1 MNLAISKALLLYEK
15 QNKKCAYC
23 ERTLDGTFDCNID
36 HIIPKSRGGTNAL
49 ENLCLTCISCN
60 NAKANMTG
68 EEFKVVMEMIKA
80 GTVKKEDLGKYAQ
93 YLVLK
98 NKFEPKEKIKMPAKV
113 LGVDYEYNDDLI
125 RVPLLVP
132 ETVVAPT
139 LSIAPKVEVTPTIDT
154 PATNDS
160 PNTL

>member
-1 MNLAISKALLLYEK
+1 MNLSISKSLVLYEK

-23 ERTLDGTFDCNID
+23 ERKFDGTFDCNID
-36 HIIPKSRGGTNAL
+36 HIIPKSRGGTNSI
-49 ENLCLTCISCN
+49 ENLCLSCISCN

-68 EEFKVVMEMIKA
+68 EEFRVIMEKVKSGI
-80 GTVKKEDLGKYAQ
+80 VKKEDLGKYAQ

-98 NKFEPKEKIKMPAKV
+98 NKFDP
-113 LGVDYEYNDDLI
+113 
-125 RVPLLVP
+125 PLLVP
-132 ETVVAPT
+132 ETVIAPT
-139 LSIAPKVEVTPTIDT
+139 LSIAPKVEMTATIDT